1 MAPFNLFFLLYLLFI
16 PTSGYVQPYE
26 DGFVSAVIS
35 NKGLDFAKDLL
46 IQKGIESIVLLKLPE
61 IENSA
66 QVSLVGKAKVVLS
79 DITIKDVQ
87 VNSSSVVIGESG
99 IVVVVSGATADLS
112 MKWKYTVSSWLIPIG
127 ISDSGTASIKVWSWN
142 LLPIEICIL
151 A

>member
-26 DGFVSAVIS
+26 DGFVSGVIS

-46 IQKGIESIVLLKLPE
+46 IEKGIESIVLLKLPE

-127 ISDSGTASIKVWSWN
+127 ISDSGTASIKV
-142 LLPIEICIL
+142 
-151 A
+151 